1 MQKQH
6 IWLDEQ
12 SELIYFPNFIIKKE
26 AHSFFEKLRVELS
39 WQAEKIRIFGKE
51 HWQPRLLAWYADQG
65 VQYSYSGITHYPQH
79 WSEYLSQI
87 REMVEAETATVFNS
101 VLANLY
107 RYGAD
112 SMGWHSDDEKE
123 LGPEPLI
130 ASLSLGSERRFLFR
144 PRKGIIADKKEF
156 LLQSGSLL
164 LMRGR
169 TQEHFQ
175 HAIPKTAKAVG
186 ERINLTFR
194 KIII

>member
-12 SELIYFPNFIIKKE
+12 SELRYYPEFLNDEE
-26 AHSFFEKLRVELS
+26 AAFFFEKLRAELS
-39 WQAEKIRIFGKE
+39 WQTEKIRIFGKE
-51 HWQPRLLAWYADQG
+51 HWQPRLLAWYADPG
-65 VQYSYSGITHYPQH
+65 VRYTYSGITHHPQF
-79 WSEYLSQI
+79 WSENLTI
-87 REMVEAETATVFNS
+87 IKTLIEKEIGAGFNS
-101 VLANLY
+101 ALANLY
-107 RYGAD
+107 RNGAD

-130 ASLSLGSERRFLFR
+130 ASISLGAERRFLFR

-175 HAIPKTAKAVG
+175 HAVPKTAKVVG

-194 KIII
+194 NIVK